1 MNSNF
6 IAPKPAVEVINH
18 LDSLSSA
25 TRRYDNCKTAVVDK
39 TRELKISE
47 EAYNNK
53 KKALEDAESALEQAA
68 AQVRHVAK
76 SL

>member
-1 MNSNF
+1 MNNF
-6 IAPKPAVEVINH
+6 VAPKPAVEVINH

-25 TRRYDNCKTAVVDK
+25 TRRYDNCKTAVADK

-53 KKALEDAESALEQAA
+53 VRALQEAEKALEQAA